1 MTWCCIAFL
10 VKCKTHGAKP
20 LHAKM
25 NKNGCQHLGLGSVG
39 SSAKVK
45 VATQDTHSHTN
56 PHKTGL
62 TVPLMH
68 DCVPQLHLGVH
79 RGTPPGLQTHSKSQQ
94 SLCNLF
100 LTSAI
105 LLAGL
110 LSFCPAVSYFFQHI
124 TDQHKIWQTPAYVQ
138 HHKRPSE
145 LAWFRSTFTALLR
158 LDVYSVSQYVQRWL
172 RGAVMPNLFVSPSR
186 QAETASL
193 TGS

>member
-39 SSAKVK
+39 SRAKVK

-68 DCVPQLHLGVH
+68 DCVPQLHLDVH

-124 TDQHKIWQTPAYVQ
+124 TQINTRSDKLLLMCSITNDQVSWLGFAAHSPRCCALMYI
-138 HHKRPSE
+138 
-145 LAWFRSTFTALLR
+145 LFLSTYK
-158 LDVYSVSQYVQRWL
+158 D
-172 RGAVMPNLFVSPSR
+172 G
-186 QAETASL
+186 
-193 TGS
+193 